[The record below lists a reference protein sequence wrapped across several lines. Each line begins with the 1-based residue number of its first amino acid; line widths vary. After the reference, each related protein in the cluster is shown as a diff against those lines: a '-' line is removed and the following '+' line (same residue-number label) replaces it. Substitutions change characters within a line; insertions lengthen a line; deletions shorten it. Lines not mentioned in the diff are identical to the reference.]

1 MYLRQIQPPVQAQ
14 IRVWLIVY
22 TKRGKTPYTRYL
34 SSLKV
39 IASYHILSILTSR
52 LINLIRILI
61 FRTILSADLYAISL
75 FYIRFGKNSG
85 IPIGQRTVRH
95 VRKPQREILLF
106 LHAVRAF
113 SPAAPQTDSGT
124 FGKRILRQL
133 RIKYHTFFRDHTI
146 RCITGNRQC
155 KLLQKHGKV
164 RQPQQ
169 TAYFLFWSLRNLPT

>member
-22 TKRGKTPYTRYL
+22 IKRGKTPYTRYL

-106 LHAVRAF
+106 LHAVRAV

-146 RCITGNRQC
+146 RCITGNGH
-155 KLLQKHGKV
+155 LQFPQKYGQIFQL
-164 RQPQQ
+164 QPVI
-169 TAYFLFWSLRNLPT
+169 